1 MCVFLS
7 LTLKWK
13 EDDEDRWKR
22 EPTIH
27 PPHCSEEGRKPVKFC
42 MCWQTKPAELTVYK
56 NIYPYKKDQWI
67 PKRKPELIFFFSC
80 LLGMRLEWAAVR
92 VGAEWGQ
99 EMARSEEISE
109 KLTLLVSFY
118 IKMQMAFYLNL
129 ALCFPQCLWLIISFF
144 IKINHVKN

>member
-1 MCVFLS
+1 MN
-7 LTLKWK
+7 TK
-13 EDDEDRWKR
+13 EETGVD
-22 EPTIH
+22 
-27 PPHCSEEGRKPVKFC
+27 
-42 MCWQTKPAELTVYK
+42 
-56 NIYPYKKDQWI
+56 
-67 PKRKPELIFFFSC
+67 FFFSC

-129 ALCFPQCLWLIISFF
+129 ALCFPQCL
-144 IKINHVKN
+144 